1 MRPVQVPG
9 SKNIRM
15 SYARQ
20 KDVLDMPNLIEV
32 QKDSYSWFLND
43 GLKEAFADISPIKD
57 YSDTLS
63 LEFVDFVL
71 EREKKK
77 YTIEE
82 CKERDATYAAP
93 LMVKVRLRN
102 KENDD
107 IKETNIFMGDL
118 PLMTDTG
125 TFVINGAERVIV
137 SQLVRSP
144 GIYYGISHDKTGK
157 RLFSCTVIP
166 NRGAWLEYETDSN
179 DVFYVRVDR
188 TRKVPVTV
196 LIRSLGVGTNAEIID
211 LFGEEPKILKTFEKD
226 TATNFMKV
234 LKNFM
239 RRFVPVN
246 HYPWIAQ
253 RA

>member
-71 EREKKK
+71 ERDKKK

-82 CKERDATYAAP
+82 CKEREIPSSARINESKCFRRRVSKANLVQSGDKP
-93 LMVKVRLRN
+93 LIGLTHNVLQLNPFECLRAGSAKKVKRIVS
-102 KENDD
+102 EPD
-107 IKETNIFMGDL
+107 EFFFF
-118 PLMTDTG
+118 TG
-125 TFVINGAERVIV
+125 TG
-137 SQLVRSP
+137 
-144 GIYYGISHDKTGK
+144 
-157 RLFSCTVIP
+157 
-166 NRGAWLEYETDSN
+166 NR
-179 DVFYVRVDR
+179 
-188 TRKVPVTV
+188 RK
-196 LIRSLGVGTNAEIID
+196 LIRISKCNYS
-211 LFGEEPKILKTFEKD
+211 
-226 TATNFMKV
+226 TATKWQITVF
-234 LKNFM
+234 
-239 RRFVPVN
+239 RFPELMIHHVQNV
-246 HYPWIAQ
+246 
-253 RA
+253 